1 MRVKLH
7 NSLAR
12 IVNDRMVVHT
22 GGDVINVT
30 TSEGTRLITT
40 NRATL
45 VPDDMPAIDAQEQ
58 AQEQAPVKRVK
69 RLPKE

>member
-12 IVNDRMVVHT
+12 MVGTRMVVHT
-22 GGDVINVT
+22 GGDVIDVP
-30 TSEGTRLITT
+30 TSEGTRLIAT
-40 NRATL
+40 NRAVL
-45 VPDDMPAIDAQEQ
+45 VPDDVPAIDVP
-58 AQEQAPVKRVK
+58 QEQAPRRVK

>member
-12 IVNDRMVVHT
+12 VVNDRMVVHT
-22 GGDVINVT
+22 GGDVIEVT
-30 TSEGTRLITT
+30 TSEGTRLIAT

-45 VPDDMPAIDAQEQ
+45 VPDDVPAIDAP
-58 AQEQAPVKRVK
+58 QEQAPRRVK

>member
-12 IVNDRMVVHT
+12 TVGPRMVVHA
-22 GGDVINVT
+22 GGDVVDVT
-30 TSEGTRLITT
+30 TSEGTRLIAT
-40 NRATL
+40 NRATF
-45 VPDDMPAIDAQEQ
+45 VPDDMPANDVQEQ
-58 AQEQAPVKRVK
+58 AQEQAPVKRVR

>member
-1 MRVKLH
+1 MRVKLF

-12 IVNDRMVVHT
+12 MVNGRMVVHT
-22 GGDVINVT
+22 GGDVVDVT
-30 TSEGTRLITT
+30 TSEGTRLIAT

-45 VPDDMPAIDAQEQ
+45 VSNDVPAIELPL
-58 AQEQAPVKRVK
+58 EQAPKRVK

>member
-12 IVNDRMVVHT
+12 IVGDRMVVHT

-40 NRATL
+40 NRATF
-45 VPDDMPAIDAQEQ
+45 VPDDMPAIDVQEQ

>member
-12 IVNDRMVVHT
+12 VVNDRMVVHT
-22 GGDVINVT
+22 GGDVIDVT
-30 TSEGTRLITT
+30 TSEGTRLIAT

-45 VPDDMPAIDAQEQ
+45 VPDDVPAIDVP
-58 AQEQAPVKRVK
+58 QEQAPKRAK

>member
-12 IVNDRMVVHT
+12 TVGTRMVVHA
-22 GGDVINVT
+22 GGDVIDVT
-30 TSEGTRLITT
+30 TSEGTRLIAT
-40 NRATL
+40 NRATF
-45 VPDDMPAIDAQEQ
+45 VPAIDV
-58 AQEQAPVKRVK
+58 QEQAPAQAPKRVK

>member
-12 IVNDRMVVHT
+12 TVGDRMVVHT
-22 GGDVINVT
+22 GGDVIDVT
-30 TSEGTRLITT
+30 TSEGTRLIAT

-45 VPDDMPAIDAQEQ
+45 VPDEVPAIELP
-58 AQEQAPVKRVK
+58 QEQAPRRVK
-69 RLPKE
+69 RLPKD

>member
-1 MRVKLH
+1 MRVKLN

-12 IVNDRMVVHT
+12 MVNDRMVVHT

-30 TSEGTRLITT
+30 TSEGTRLIAT

-45 VPDDMPAIDAQEQ
+45 VPDELPAIDGSL
-58 AQEQAPVKRVK
+58 EQAPKRVK
-69 RLPKE
+69 RVPKD

>member
-12 IVNDRMVVHT
+12 MVGTRMVVHT
-22 GGDVINVT
+22 GGDVIDVT
-30 TSEGTRLITT
+30 TSEGTRLIAT
-40 NRATL
+40 NRAVL
-45 VPDDMPAIDAQEQ
+45 VPDDVPAIDVPQEQ
-58 AQEQAPVKRVK
+58 TPRRVK

>member
-12 IVNDRMVVHT
+12 TVRDRMVVHT
-22 GGDVINVT
+22 GGDVIEVT
-30 TSEGTRLITT
+30 TSEGTRLIAT

-45 VPDDMPAIDAQEQ
+45 VPDDVPAIDVP
-58 AQEQAPVKRVK
+58 QEQAPRRVK

>member
-1 MRVKLH
+1 MRVKLN

-12 IVNDRMVVHT
+12 VVNDRMVVHT
-22 GGDVINVT
+22 GGDVIEVT
-30 TSEGTRLITT
+30 TSEGTRLIAT

-45 VPDDMPAIDAQEQ
+45 VPDDMPAIDAP
-58 AQEQAPVKRVK
+58 EQAPKRVK

>member
-12 IVNDRMVVHT
+12 MVNGRMVIHT
-22 GGDVINVT
+22 GGDVVDVT
-30 TSEGTRLITT
+30 TSEGTRMIAT

-45 VPDDMPAIDAQEQ
+45 VPDDMPAIDVQEQ
-58 AQEQAPVKRVK
+58 AQEQAPVKRVR

>member
-12 IVNDRMVVHT
+12 IANDRMVVHT

-30 TSEGTRLITT
+30 TSEGTRLITS

-58 AQEQAPVKRVK
+58 AQEQAPKRVK

>member
-1 MRVKLH
+1 MRVKLK

-12 IVNDRMVVHT
+12 MVDERLVANI
-22 GGDVINVT
+22 GGDVIEVT
-30 TSEGTRLITT
+30 TSEGTRLIAT

-45 VPDDMPAIDAQEQ
+45 VPDDMPAIDV
-58 AQEQAPVKRVK
+58 QEQAPKRVK

>member
-12 IVNDRMVVHT
+12 MVGDRMVVNT
-22 GGDVINVT
+22 GGDVIEVT
-30 TSEGTRLITT
+30 TSEGTRLIAT

-45 VPDDMPAIDAQEQ
+45 VPDDVPAIDVP
-58 AQEQAPVKRVK
+58 QEQAPRRVK